1 MYKKKASAQFIKL
14 IKIVEKLRSPDGCS
28 WDKEQTPKTLLP
40 YFLEETYEV
49 IESVESENWDNLKE
63 ELGDVLLH
71 VVFQAQ
77 IGTENNRFNVADLL
91 NTINKK
97 LINRHPSVFSV
108 DENKTN
114 MDNQK
119 KNWEELKFEEGDRK
133 SRLDGVPL
141 TLPAL
146 NRAQRLQ
153 EKASYAGF
161 DWDDIS
167 SVWEKVEEEIQE
179 LKQAQLSGD
188 LKSVEEELGDFLFS
202 IVNLSRF
209 LNINSEDALRN
220 ASKKFSNRFY
230 KLEQGLLKDG
240 KTFKNTS
247 TDQINSIWDKIKKE
261 E

>member
-1 MYKKKASAQFIKL
+1 M
-14 IKIVEKLRSPDGCS
+14 
-28 WDKEQTPKTLLP
+28 
-40 YFLEETYEV
+40 
-49 IESVESENWDNLKE
+49 
-63 ELGDVLLH
+63 
-71 VVFQAQ
+71 
-77 IGTENNRFNVADLL
+77 
-91 NTINKK
+91 
-97 LINRHPSVFSV
+97 
-108 DENKTN
+108 
-114 MDNQK
+114 
-119 KNWEELKFEEGDRK
+119 
-133 SRLDGVPL
+133 

-179 LKQAQLSGD
+179 LKQAQLSAN
-188 LKSVEEELGDFLFS
+188 LKSVEEELGDFIFS

-230 KLEQGLLKDG
+230 KLEQVLLKDG

-247 TDQINSIWDKIKKE
+247 TDQLNLIWDKIKKE

>member
-1 MYKKKASAQFIKL
+1 MTVRGEEFVRLLNLGDESTWANAFQPSYAVAWKTYYKLGHATSKEA
-14 IKIVEKLRSPDGCS
+14 EKLAFDFLKKMPYKISS
-28 WDKEQTPKTLLP
+28 WK
-40 YFLEETYEV
+40 V
-49 IESVESENWDNLKE
+49 
-63 ELGDVLLH
+63 
-71 VVFQAQ
+71 
-77 IGTENNRFNVADLL
+77 
-91 NTINKK
+91 
-97 LINRHPSVFSV
+97 
-108 DENKTN
+108 
-114 MDNQK
+114 

-188 LKSVEEELGDFLFS
+188 LKSVEEELGDFIFL

-230 KLEQGLLKDG
+230 KLEQVLLKDG

-247 TDQINSIWDKIKKE
+247 TDQLNSIWDKVKKE